1 MFKLPAWY
9 SVNTGCCF
17 TFYFF
22 FILPSLFHNYVLL
35 TWFYSQSC
43 ERRHIHKIR
52 VHPCFSTPSFICP
65 RETIRWQILVFMD
78 CHIKCHRTSSL
89 KDILLFSLSSES
101 WKSKIKCEQGWFFPR
116 PCFLPGRWC
125 LVPGS
130 SFMCVGILI
139 SCYKC
144 TSHIGSESTLTL
156 KTSSSVFETRSFCV
170 ALESLGCAYKG
181 GLRLIEIR
189 MPLPPEHWH

>member
-1 MFKLPAWY
+1 MLKLPAWY

-35 TWFYSQSC
+35 TWFYSQNC
-43 ERRHIHKIR
+43 ERRHIHRIR

-65 RETIRWQILVFMD
+65 REVIRWQILLFMD
-78 CHIKCHRTSSL
+78 CHITCHRISSL

-101 WKSKIKCEQGWFFPR
+101 WKSKIKCEQGCFFPPR
-116 PCFLPGRWC
+116 PCFLPCRWC
-125 LVPGS
+125 LVSGPS
-130 SFMCVGILI
+130 SLRVWILI

-156 KTSSSVFETRSFCV
+156 KTPLICFWDKVFLCSTR
-170 ALESLGCAYKG
+170 
-181 GLRLIEIR
+181 
-189 MPLPPEHWH
+189 